1 MFLSRRLM
9 ALVLT
14 GFLGFSSFA
23 SSFVSSINEPLDCEH
38 HQCLGIV
45 DAGST
50 GSRVHLYTYDLDEQK
65 TPINIV
71 EHWSKKIKPGLASL
85 SPEQATI
92 NAYLTELFSDGPN
105 VHSFP
110 IYFYAY
116 LVLGFD
122 GKLTLFVWSE
132 NRWLQVKS
140 FSGLFCR

>member
-110 IYFYAY
+110 I
-116 LVLGFD
+116 
-122 GKLTLFVWSE
+122 
-132 NRWLQVKS
+132 
-140 FSGLFCR
+140 